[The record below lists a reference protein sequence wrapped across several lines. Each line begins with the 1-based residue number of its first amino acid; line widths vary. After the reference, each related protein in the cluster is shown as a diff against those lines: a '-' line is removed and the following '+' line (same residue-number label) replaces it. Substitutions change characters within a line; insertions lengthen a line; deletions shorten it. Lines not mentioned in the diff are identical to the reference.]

1 MNPLI
6 LRLKNSI
13 DKSVLDSIDKNLLG
27 LHLFVPIS
35 VKDNFLLYV
44 NLENEKM
51 HNCIM
56 PSSQLDF
63 ESEHT
68 VIKTN
73 KRNDWQGY
81 YKMRNKF
88 FVDCVKEG
96 ETTAYQKVL
105 TKTNG

>member
-1 MNPLI
+1 
-6 LRLKNSI
+6 
-13 DKSVLDSIDKNLLG
+13 
-27 LHLFVPIS
+27 
-35 VKDNFLLYV
+35 
-44 NLENEKM
+44 M

-73 KRNDWQGY
+73 KGNDWQGY

-96 ETTAYQKVL
+96 ETTAYQKLL

>member
-1 MNPLI
+1 
-6 LRLKNSI
+6 
-13 DKSVLDSIDKNLLG
+13 
-27 LHLFVPIS
+27 
-35 VKDNFLLYV
+35 
-44 NLENEKM
+44 
-51 HNCIM
+51 M

-73 KRNDWQGY
+73 KRNDWHGY

-105 TKTNG
+105 TKTNGQFNNWSFFDKIINNQLNMCYSISSNILEV